1 MGSEVRDKCGVVG
14 IYAPGE
20 DVARL
25 TYYALYAI
33 QHRGQESAGIA
44 ISDGQT
50 IVVYKELGL
59 VAQVFDELVLKSLR
73 GSVAIGHN
81 RYSTTGSSS
90 WENAQPT
97 YKSSSSGQLAL
108 AHNGNLVNSMELKS
122 SLEAAGGDPTP
133 KGARLDSSSDTD
145 LVAAHIARANKGDM
159 REAILQVL
167 PRLSGAY
174 SFTMMDEARVFGA
187 RDPQGFRPLCIGRLD
202 GGGWILAS
210 ETCALDLLG
219 ARFIRDVEPGEL
231 VTIDENGLESERFA
245 PVTPAACVFEHV
257 YFARPDSALMGQ
269 NVYATRYRMGQRLA
283 EEAPVVAELVMPVP
297 DSGVP
302 AAQGF
307 AAASGV
313 TYGDGFVKNRYVG
326 RTFIQPTQSMRQQGI
341 RMKLNPVREIIE
353 GRRVVVVEDSIVRGN
368 TVKQIVA
375 MLREAGAR
383 EVHMR
388 ISSPPIKWPCFYGI
402 DMPDQDELI
411 GSRLDPEA
419 IRDHVG
425 ADSLA
430 YLSLEGMLNATEIP
444 PDQFCT
450 ACFSSRYPVPIPA
463 EELRSKQVLEFPT
476 VHEPQTWQPNK
487 G

>member
-1 MGSEVRDKCGVVG
+1 MAGEARDACGVIG

-25 TYYALYAI
+25 TYYGLYAL

-50 IVVYKELGL
+50 ILVYKELGL
-59 VAQVFDELVLKSLR
+59 VAQAFDETVLQSLR
-73 GSVAIGHN
+73 GSLSIGHT

-97 YKSSSSGQLAL
+97 YKSSPLGQIAL
-108 AHNGNLVNSMELKS
+108 AHNGNLVNSVELART
-122 SLEAAGGDPTP
+122 LHEAGGDPTP
-133 KGARLDSSSDTD
+133 EGARLSSTSDTD

-159 REAILQVL
+159 KQAILDVL

-174 SFTMMDEARVFGA
+174 SFTIMSEDQLFGA
-187 RDPQGFRPLCIGRLD
+187 RDPQGFRPLCIGRLP
-202 GGGWILAS
+202 GEGWVLAS

-219 ARFIRDVEPGEL
+219 ARFIRDVQPGEM
-231 VTIDENGLESERFA
+231 VTIDASGISSENVMKPRPS
-245 PVTPAACVFEHV
+245 ACVFEHV
-257 YFARPDSALMGQ
+257 YFARPDSTLMGQ

-283 EEAPVVAELVMPVP
+283 AEAPVTAELVMPVP

-307 AAASGV
+307 AQGSGV
-313 TYGDGFVKNRYVG
+313 AYGDGFVKNRYVG
-326 RTFIQPTQSMRQQGI
+326 RTFIQPTQSMRQQGV
-341 RMKLNPVREIIE
+341 RMKLNPVREVIE
-353 GRRVVVVEDSIVRGN
+353 GRRVVVVDDSIVRGN
-368 TVKQIVA
+368 TTRQIVA
-375 MLREAGAR
+375 MLREVGAR

-411 GSRLDPEA
+411 GANMSVEEIQA
-419 IRDHVG
+419 HIG

-430 YLSLEGMLNATEIP
+430 YLSLDGMLTSTQVPTE
-444 PDQFCT
+444 DFCT
-450 ACFSSRYPVPIPA
+450 ACFSSRYPIPIP
-463 EELRSKQVLEFPT
+463 EQDLRDKHVLESP
-476 VHEPQTWQPNK
+476 PQQARAWQNK
-487 G
+487 NP